1 MLSPHGAARVQA
13 EGCRGARG
21 GRKEEAV
28 QGAHPDTLTAHKYS
42 PPHPPT
48 RTHSSPSV
56 HARPRASVRTCPPR
70 ARTPPGVHPHGC
82 ASPRVAHKITA
93 LLARSCTHDTALAPG
108 SCPALPPC
116 PAGGLPRACSRAPR
130 GQPSCT
136 PQPRSGAKFVLSDP
150 KKQSRAPRGSCCRA
164 ARHIYQHRLR
174 KRSITSFLRE
184 RL

>member
-82 ASPRVAHKITA
+82 ASPRVAHKLTA
-93 LLARSCTHDTALAPG
+93 RHARLCTHDTALLFL
-108 SCPALPPC
+108 PALPGVFLAPAHAL
-116 PAGGLPRACSRAPR
+116 PAGSPPAPRSHVAGPNLAFLTPKSRAEHPGAAAAGLP
-130 GQPSCT
+130 GT
-136 PQPRSGAKFVLSDP
+136 FINTG
-150 KKQSRAPRGSCCRA
+150 
-164 ARHIYQHRLR
+164 
-174 KRSITSFLRE
+174 
-184 RL
+184 